1 MQETDINIDES
12 NFIFTNII
20 SGLKGIPL
28 NTTILLVNDT
38 ANNTLNLTYNLDG
51 NKMIKISLT
60 DIKNITFK
68 TRVRMQNINKE
79 PTENDT
85 KSTLLSAALFGGNP
99 ILQVAGQKGMSKLF
113 DTMSDNYN
121 KVDYNSYYEITL
133 EANINGQDFRI
144 ILTSDTNPE
153 EFISKITKNSTH

>member
-28 NTTILLVNDT
+28 NTTILLVNDST
-38 ANNTLNLTYNLDG
+38 NNTLNLTYNLDG
-51 NKMIKISLT
+51 NKMIKIPLT
-60 DIKNITFK
+60 GIKNITFK
-68 TRVRMQNINKE
+68 TRVRMQNTTKE

-85 KSTLLSAALFGGNP
+85 KSTLLSAALFAGNP
-99 ILQVAGQKGMSKLF
+99 ILQVAGQKGMTKLF
-113 DTMSDNYN
+113 DSMSDNYN

-133 EANINGQDFRI
+133 EANINGQDFKI
-144 ILTSDTNPE
+144 TLSSDTNPE
-153 EFISKITKNSTH
+153 VFISKITQK